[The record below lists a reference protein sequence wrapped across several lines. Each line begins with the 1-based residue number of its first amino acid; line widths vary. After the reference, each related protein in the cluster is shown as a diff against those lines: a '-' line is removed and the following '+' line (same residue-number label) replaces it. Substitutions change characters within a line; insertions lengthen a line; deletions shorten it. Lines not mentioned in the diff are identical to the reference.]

1 MKIIQLITCS
11 ESFGGA
17 EAHVR
22 DLAIGLR
29 ARGHDCIVMGPGPG
43 LFADQLRAN
52 GVPLISIPALKKRI
66 HPFWDL
72 IGVLQVIIALRQ
84 LRPDII
90 ATHTS
95 KAGLIGRVA
104 ARLMGVPSSFT
115 PHGLS
120 FVNRQNGKLIRFR
133 LIMERLAL
141 RLGSR
146 MITVCEAERKLAIDH
161 LKIKESDIAT
171 IHNCL
176 PDLQLSDERR
186 QDRVVITMIARFDVQ
201 KDHVTLFR
209 ALAVLLHLEWELCLG
224 GAGPSLSS
232 AMKMAEALGLS
243 SRISFLK
250 QCSDT
255 PRLLAQSDIFAL
267 ISNWEAF
274 PISILEAMR
283 AGLPV
288 IATDTGGVSEAVEN
302 EVNGFLVHPRD
313 SAKLAE
319 RLALLI
325 TSSGLRRSMGSRSR
339 HRFSHHFEWRSM
351 LDKTEAL
358 YALAVNYVS
367 PTEVLQ

>member
-1 MKIIQLITCS
+1 MKIIQLITGS
-11 ESFGGA
+11 ASFGGA

-29 ARGHDCIVMGPGPG
+29 ARGHDCIVMGPGEG
-43 LFADQLRAN
+43 LLADQLRAN
-52 GVPLISIPALKKRI
+52 GVPLVRIPALKKPI

-72 IGVLQVIIALRQ
+72 ISVFQVMIAVRQ

-104 ARLMGVPSSFT
+104 ARLMGIPSSFT

-120 FVNRQNGKLIRFR
+120 FVNRQNSKLIRFR
-133 LIMERLAL
+133 LILERCAL
-141 RLGSR
+141 SLDSR

-176 PDLQLSDERR
+176 PDLPLSREHK

-201 KDHVTLFR
+201 KDHATLFR
-209 ALAVLLHLEWELCLG
+209 ALAGLLHLEWELCLG
-224 GAGPSLSS
+224 GSGPLLSS
-232 AMKMAEALGLS
+232 AMRMAAAYGLS
-243 SRISFLK
+243 PRISFLH

-255 PRLLAQSDIFAL
+255 PKLLAQSDIFAL
-267 ISNWEAF
+267 ITNWEAF

-288 IATDTGGVSEAVEN
+288 IATDTGGVREAVED
-302 EVNGFLVHPRD
+302 EVNGFLVRPQD

-325 TSSGLRRSMGSRSR
+325 TSAGLRRSMGSRSR
-339 HRFSHHFEWRSM
+339 HRFSQHFEWRSM

-358 YALAVNYVS
+358 YANAVNYVT
-367 PTEVLQ
+367 PVEALQ

>member
-1 MKIIQLITCS
+1 MKIIQLITGS
-11 ESFGGA
+11 TSFGGA

-29 ARGHDCIVMGPGPG
+29 ARGHECIVMGPGEG

-52 GVPLISIPALKKRI
+52 SVPLVTISTLRKRI

-72 IGVLQVIIALRQ
+72 ISLIRVMLAMRQ

-95 KAGLIGRVA
+95 KAGLIGRLA
-104 ARLMGVPSSFT
+104 AKLMGVPSSFT

-120 FVNRQNGKLIRFR
+120 FINRQNGKLIRFR
-133 LIMERLAL
+133 LLLERLAL
-141 RLGSR
+141 NLGSR
-146 MITVCEAERKLAIDH
+146 IITVCDAERSLAIHH
-161 LKIKESDIAT
+161 LKVKESDIAT

-176 PDLQLSDERR
+176 PDLPLSRADR
-186 QDRVVITMIARFDVQ
+186 QKRTVLTMIARFDVQ
-201 KDHVTLFR
+201 KDHATLFR
-209 ALAVLLHLEWELCLG
+209 ALATLLHLEWELRLG
-224 GAGPSLSS
+224 GSGPLLAS
-232 AMKMAEALGLS
+232 ARKLAEAYGLS
-243 SRISFLK
+243 SRISFLN

-255 PRLLAQSDIFAL
+255 PRLLAETDIFAL

-288 IATDTGGVSEAVEN
+288 VATDTGGVREAVED
-302 EVNGFLVHPRD
+302 EVNGFLVRPRD
-313 SAKLAE
+313 SAQLAE

-325 TSSGLRRSMGSRSR
+325 TSTALRKSMGSRSR
-339 HRFSHHFEWRSM
+339 YSFSRHFEWRSM
-351 LDKTEAL
+351 LEKTEAL
-358 YALAVNYVS
+358 YAQATKYV
-367 PTEVLQ
+367 TAAEVLQ

>member
-1 MKIIQLITCS
+1 VMIS
-11 ESFGGA
+11 
-17 EAHVR
+17 
-22 DLAIGLR
+22 LR
-29 ARGHDCIVMGPGPG
+29 R
-43 LFADQLRAN
+43 
-52 GVPLISIPALKKRI
+52 
-66 HPFWDL
+66 
-72 IGVLQVIIALRQ
+72 

-104 ARLMGVPSSFT
+104 ARLMGIPSSFT

-120 FVNRQNGKLIRFR
+120 FVNRQDRKLIRFR
-133 LIMERLAL
+133 LILERFAL

-161 LKIKESDIAT
+161 LRIKESEIST
-171 IHNCL
+171 IYNCL
-176 PDLQLSDERR
+176 PDLQMSHQRR

-201 KDHVTLFR
+201 KDHATLFR
-209 ALAVLLHLEWELCLG
+209 ALAGLLHLEWELCLG
-224 GAGPSLSS
+224 GSGPLLSS
-232 AMKMAEALGLS
+232 ARTMAEAYGLS
-243 SRISFLK
+243 SRISFLQ

-255 PRLLAQSDIFAL
+255 PLLLAQSDIFAL
-267 ISNWEAF
+267 ITNWEAF

-288 IATDTGGVSEAVEN
+288 IATDTGGVSEAVED
-302 EVNGFLVHPRD
+302 EVNGFLVHPQD
-313 SAKLAE
+313 SAMLAE

-358 YALAVNYVS
+358 YATAVNYVS
-367 PTEVLQ
+367 PAEALQ